1 MARKRLRALS
11 AIEVWRRPVGV
22 PGEEWVRHA
31 GRGIYRN
38 GHQARRYTDQ
48 FQILL
53 PFYSAAAKL
62 RLIRLLSL

>member
-11 AIEVWRRPVGV
+11 AIEVWGRPVGV
-22 PGEEWVRHA
+22 PGEEWAPHA
-31 GRGIYRN
+31 ARSIYRN

-53 PFYSAAAKL
+53 SWLLLGFGVMRLEGSA
-62 RLIRLLSL
+62 S